1 MTVAPMM
8 AAPTMT
14 TTTRQ
19 RPRTCVACREESP
32 KRALIRVVR
41 SPYGEAVLDESGKLP
56 GRGAYLCATSACVEK
71 ARKTKA
77 LSRALKTD
85 VKADVYDRLTEYILA
100 GGAREREEALVQN
113 ELRLLLG
120 LARRADIVYIGVDS
134 VKSHRE
140 GGPLLIL
147 TAADCSDSVYSAARG
162 QTEGG
167 KHAHFVAPMNIS
179 DLSSAIGA
187 DEVQAIALPGLGGL
201 TDKIKMLLCIWQRSF
216 LSEEGRVALEQN
228 EGV

>member
-1 MTVAPMM
+1 MTAAPMAARSMTVA
-8 AAPTMT
+8 
-14 TTTRQ
+14 TRQ

-41 SPYGEAVLDESGKLP
+41 SPSGDAILDESGKLP

-85 VKADVYDRLTEYILA
+85 VKADVYDRLTEYVLH
-100 GGAREREEALVQN
+100 GGAREREEAIVQK

-120 LARRADIVYIGVDS
+120 LARRADMVYIGVDS
-134 VKSHRE
+134 VKSHSE
-140 GGPLLIL
+140 GTPLLIL

-162 QTEGG
+162 QAEGG
-167 KHAHFVAPMNIS
+167 KHVHFGAPINIS

-187 DEVQAIALPGLGGL
+187 NGVQAIALPSLGGL
-201 TDKIKMLLCIWQRSF
+201 TEKIKMLLCIWQRSF
-216 LSEEGRVALEQN
+216 FSIEGRVALEQN